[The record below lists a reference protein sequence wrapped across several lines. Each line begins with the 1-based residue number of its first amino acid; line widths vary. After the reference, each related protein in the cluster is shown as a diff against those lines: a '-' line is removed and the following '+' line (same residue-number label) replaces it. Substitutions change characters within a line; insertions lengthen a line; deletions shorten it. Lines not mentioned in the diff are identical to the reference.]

1 MSARFAFP
9 MLAITTLSLLSACAA
24 ADASPADASTDAPYS
39 GPYTAKALASA
50 CEGRDG
56 WNDPAPPAH
65 IYGNSWYVG
74 TCGISAVLITSP
86 DGHVLVD
93 VGTAEAVPLIIANIE
108 KLGFSAED
116 IRAIVISHEH
126 ADHAGGLA
134 EMQRIT
140 GAPVAASRVAAPVLK
155 SGVPDA
161 DDPQGGDL
169 PPLSP
174 APIGWAVEDGEMLTY
189 GTIDL
194 TAHLTPAHSPG
205 SASWTWK
212 SCEGDD
218 CQIMTY
224 ADSAS
229 AISADGYRFTAHP
242 VRVMGVRMGHAA
254 IAALP
259 CGILITPHPSA
270 SGLFERF
277 ASGKLSDPAA
287 CRTYADDAAAR
298 FEQRLKDETGG

>member
-1 MSARFAFP
+1 MSVRFASVVMAMAALP
-9 MLAITTLSLLSACAA
+9 LLAACGTSEATA
-24 ADASPADASTDAPYS
+24 QATSTPS
-39 GPYTAKALASA
+39 PYTAKALASA
-50 CEGRDG
+50 CEGREG
-56 WNDPAPPAH
+56 WNDPAPPAQ

-108 KLGFSAED
+108 KLGFAVKD
-116 IRAIVISHEH
+116 VRAIVISHEH

-189 GTIDL
+189 GDLDL
-194 TAHLTPAHSPG
+194 TAHLTPVHSPG
-205 SASWTWK
+205 STSWTWK

-229 AISADGYRFTAHP
+229 AISADGYRFTDHP
-242 VRVMGVRMGHAA
+242 KRIAGVRAGLAA
-254 IAALP
+254 FANLP

-277 ASGKLSDPAA
+277 TSGKLANPDA
-287 CRTYADDAAAR
+287 CRAYANDATAR